1 MKRTKVVGLTGGI
14 GSGKSSVL
22 QLFKNKGVTVY
33 VADMEAKNL
42 MQHDE
47 NLMNEIIQAFGE
59 KSYENGVLNRVFL
72 ANEVFKNTDKLKI
85 LNSLVH
91 PAVQKHFKQFLKEI
105 NIPFMIYEN
114 AILFEKGFDKN
125 CDYIITITAP
135 KELKISRVMERD
147 SFTKQQ
153 VLDRMH
159 NQWEDEA
166 KIQKSDFVIEN
177 INWENTV
184 KQVEEI
190 YSKLVKLTQKKT

>member
-22 QLFKNKGVTVY
+22 QLFKNKGVTAY

-47 NLMNEIIQAFGE
+47 NLMNKIIQAFGE

-85 LNSLVH
+85 LSSLVH

-105 NIPFMIYEN
+105 NDPFMIYEN
-114 AILFEKGFDKN
+114 AILFENGFDKN
-125 CDYIITITAP
+125 CDYIITVTAT

-177 INWENTV
+177 IDWQNTV
-184 KQVEEI
+184 KQVEDI
-190 YSKLVKLTQKKT
+190 YSKLVKLTQKKP